1 MAKMCLMWQ
10 QQIKEEQES
19 EFSNLRNMTKS
30 GWQRTGWNSLV
41 LILEVDYKEKSQI
54 KIVER

>member
-1 MAKMCLMWQ
+1 MCLMWQ